1 MQTPSPRRPTDSLR
15 RELRFR
21 FNDCVFDGRS
31 LGLTVGGTVVKL
43 ERKQLEVLFYLLQH
57 AGEVVTKQELLDE
70 VWAGRILSDAVLTKC
85 IARLRQGLGDESQA
99 IIKTVHG
106 YGYRLVAAV
115 QVETSAAPSLPQ
127 IPELNPGDAPPLR
140 PQWALVRRLG
150 SGAMGEA
157 WLAQHGKTGEKRVF
171 KFGLDAGSL
180 TSLKREITL
189 YRVLHDSLG
198 PRPDLV
204 RLLDWN
210 LDEVP
215 FYLESEYV
223 EHGSL
228 LDWAD
233 AQGGWGQIALT
244 QRLELMAQV
253 ADALAAAHSVGVLHK
268 DLKPSNVLV
277 AGDSGSPQVKLA
289 DFGSGRLV
297 DLARLEA
304 LEITRLG
311 FTATQVG
318 ADSGG
323 TPFYLAPEVLAGQA
337 PTARSDIYA
346 LGVMLY
352 QCVAGDTRKP
362 LAPGW
367 ESDVDDPLLR
377 EDIAAAAAGDATQR
391 LGDASLLA
399 QRLRSLEARRS
410 ERAAEQ
416 AARDEAQRLRE
427 LLEGTRK
434 RRRQWGIAS
443 AALAAVLCVV
453 SVLLWQVRHAEQR
466 ARNDAEIAAAVNQ
479 FLTQDL
485 LGQAN
490 PLVSGRSD
498 VRVRDLLDA
507 AVKNVG
513 ARFSGRPVAEAS
525 VRAALGNAYL
535 GLGQFTPAQPELES
549 ALRLAEASGEADT
562 IAVNARVD
570 LGALHTRRSEY
581 AKARDVLAPLLAHA
595 DPAVR
600 VRGEIA
606 TAFALMAE
614 GDFKSA
620 LARLREVRPRVETLL
635 GPTST
640 EALTTLSYLAS
651 AHRQLGQYKEAIVL
665 YRQALAGQEAQHGK
679 GHVATLEA
687 MRSLGGALYLSGAL
701 AEALPVLESASK
713 LSVEL
718 NGPRHDRT
726 LNSLSDLALVKQDLK
741 DYPGA
746 EALMLSTLEVRGAEY
761 GKDSADYR
769 TLLNNLGVLYGEM
782 GDPVRQHQYLA
793 QGCAAEKAASG
804 PSSPDTLICHHNLAL
819 ALMDLKRYAEA
830 AALEQETMALGEPV
844 FGAEHMFMGATRSA
858 YAVAL
863 GYLGRTQESEKLF
876 AEGVALLDKALG
888 PGNDRTAK
896 AIQRRDAMRAAMSA
910 APATP

>member
-253 ADALAAAHSVGVLHK
+253 AEALSAAHSVGVLHK

-277 AGDSGSPQVKLA
+277 AGDRDSPQVKLA

>member
-1 MQTPSPRRPTDSLR
+1 M
-15 RELRFR
+15 
-21 FNDCVFDGRS
+21 
-31 LGLTVGGTVVKL
+31 VKL
-43 ERKQLEVLFYLLQH
+43 EPKQLEVLFYLLQH

-70 VWAGRILSDAVLTKC
+70 VWAGRVLSDAVLTKC

-115 QVETSAAPSLPQ
+115 QVETSPAPSLPQ

-210 LDEVP
+210 LNEVP
-215 FYLESEYV
+215 FYVESEYV

-228 LDWAD
+228 PDWAD
-233 AQGGWGQIALT
+233 SQGGWRQIALT

-277 AGDSGSPQVKLA
+277 ADDRGSPQVRLA
-289 DFGSGRLV
+289 DFGSGQLV

-352 QCVAGDTRKP
+352 QCITGDTRKP

-377 EDIAAAAAGDATQR
+377 EDIAAAAAGDASQR

-410 ERAAEQ
+410 ERAAEL
-416 AARDEAQRLRE
+416 AAQDEAQRLRE
-427 LLEGTRK
+427 LLESSRK
-434 RRRQWGIAS
+434 RRRQWGFAS
-443 AALAAVLCVV
+443 AGLAVVLCVV
-453 SVLLWQVRHAEQR
+453 SLLLLQVRKAEQR
-466 ARNDAEIAAAVNQ
+466 SRNDAEIAAAVNQ

-507 AVKNVG
+507 AAKNVG
-513 ARFSGRPVAEAS
+513 TRFTGRPVAEAS

-535 GLGQFTPAQPELES
+535 GLGQFTPAQAELES

-562 IAVNARVD
+562 IAINARVD

-665 YRQALAGQEAQHGK
+665 YRQALAGQEAQQGK

-769 TLLNNLGVLYGEM
+769 TLLNNLGVLYGDM

-804 PSSPDTLICHHNLAL
+804 PSSPDTLICHHNLAR
-819 ALMDLKRYAEA
+819 ALVDLKRYAEA
-830 AALEQETMALGEPV
+830 AALEQETMALAEPV
-844 FGAEHMFMGATRSA
+844 FGAEHAYMGVFRYTHAA
-858 YAVAL
+858 AL
-863 GYLGRTQESEKLF
+863 GYLGRTRASEQQF
-876 AEGVALLDKALG
+876 GEAIALLDKVLG
-888 PGNDRTAK
+888 PGNERTAK
-896 AIQRRDAMRAAMSA
+896 AIELRDKVRAAMGA
-910 APATP
+910 EKN